1 MNSQTFVPKSLQR
14 PWLVYLLLLLPQVAI
29 THSGLQSADPIAA
42 LLDSTGSS
50 AFLLMALSL
59 SLAPI
64 RHTLRLNT
72 NWLQR
77 PVGLALFS
85 YGMLHGCWY
94 VLPNGLED
102 IDKPFIYL
110 GLSALGLWSLLALTS
125 NRRSQKILKRNWK
138 RVHRLTYLATVL
150 VLVHVAM
157 NNKADHYLYIAG
169 FAFWLFWQ
177 VAGRVR
183 ASRKNPAQAIA

>member
-1 MNSQTFVPKSLQR
+1 MHSQTFVPKFLQR

-42 LLDSTGSS
+42 LLDSTGFS

-64 RHTLRLNT
+64 RHTRRLNT

-183 ASRKNPAQAIA
+183 ASRKTPVQVAA

>member
-1 MNSQTFVPKSLQR
+1 MHSQTFVPKFLQR

-42 LLDSTGSS
+42 LLDSTGFS

-85 YGMLHGCWY
+85 YGMLHGFWY
-94 VLPNGLED
+94 VLPNGLGD

-183 ASRKNPAQAIA
+183 ASRKTPVQVAA

>member
-85 YGMLHGCWY
+85 YGMLHGFWY

-183 ASRKNPAQAIA
+183 ASRKTPVQVAA

>member
-1 MNSQTFVPKSLQR
+1 MNSQTFVRKSLQR

-42 LLDSTGSS
+42 LLDSTGFS

-183 ASRKNPAQAIA
+183 ASRKTPVQVAA

>member
-1 MNSQTFVPKSLQR
+1 VPKSLQR

-42 LLDSTGSS
+42 LLDSTGFS

-85 YGMLHGCWY
+85 YGMLHGFWY
-94 VLPNGLED
+94 VLPNGLGD

-183 ASRKNPAQAIA
+183 ASRKTPVQVAA

>member
-1 MNSQTFVPKSLQR
+1 MNSQTFVPKFLQR
-14 PWLVYLLLLLPQVAI
+14 PWLGYLLLLLPQVAI

-42 LLDSTGSS
+42 LLDSTGFS

-85 YGMLHGCWY
+85 YGMLHGFWY
-94 VLPNGLED
+94 VLPNGLGD

-183 ASRKNPAQAIA
+183 ASRKTPVQVAA

>member
-1 MNSQTFVPKSLQR
+1 MHSQTFVPKFLQR
-14 PWLVYLLLLLPQVAI
+14 PSLVYLLLLLPQVAI

-42 LLDSTGSS
+42 LLDSTGFS

-183 ASRKNPAQAIA
+183 ASRKTPVQVAA

>member
-42 LLDSTGSS
+42 LLDSTGFS

-85 YGMLHGCWY
+85 YVMLHGFWY
-94 VLPNGLED
+94 VLPNGLGD

-183 ASRKNPAQAIA
+183 ASRKTPVQVAA

>member
-42 LLDSTGSS
+42 LLDSTGFS

-85 YGMLHGCWY
+85 YGMLHGFWY
-94 VLPNGLED
+94 VLPNGLGD

-183 ASRKNPAQAIA
+183 ASRKTPVQVAA

>member
-42 LLDSTGSS
+42 LLDSTGFS

-85 YGMLHGCWY
+85 YGMLHGFWY

-183 ASRKNPAQAIA
+183 ASRKTPVQVAA

>member
-85 YGMLHGCWY
+85 YGMLHGFWY
-94 VLPNGLED
+94 VLPNGLGD

-183 ASRKNPAQAIA
+183 ASRKTPVQVAA

>member
-1 MNSQTFVPKSLQR
+1 MNSQTFVRKSLQR

-183 ASRKNPAQAIA
+183 ASRKTPVQVAA

>member
-1 MNSQTFVPKSLQR
+1 MHSQTFVPKFLQR

-42 LLDSTGSS
+42 LLDSTGFS

-85 YGMLHGCWY
+85 YGMLHGFWY

-183 ASRKNPAQAIA
+183 ASRKTTVQVAA

>member
-94 VLPNGLED
+94 VLPNGLGD

-183 ASRKNPAQAIA
+183 ASRKTPVQVAA

>member
-1 MNSQTFVPKSLQR
+1 MNSQTFVPKFLQR

-42 LLDSTGSS
+42 LLDSTGFS

-85 YGMLHGCWY
+85 YGMLHGFWY

-183 ASRKNPAQAIA
+183 ASRKTPAQVAA

>member
-42 LLDSTGSS
+42 LLDSTGFS

-85 YGMLHGCWY
+85 YGMLHGFWY
-94 VLPNGLED
+94 VLPNGLGD

>member
-1 MNSQTFVPKSLQR
+1 MNSQTFVPKFLQR

-42 LLDSTGSS
+42 LLDSTGFS

-102 IDKPFIYL
+102 IDKPFIDL

-183 ASRKNPAQAIA
+183 ASRKTPVQVAA

>member
-1 MNSQTFVPKSLQR
+1 MNSQTFVPKFLQR
-14 PWLVYLLLLLPQVAI
+14 PSLVYLLLLLPQVAI

-42 LLDSTGSS
+42 LLDSTGFS

-183 ASRKNPAQAIA
+183 ASRKTPVQVAA

>member
-183 ASRKNPAQAIA
+183 ASRKTPVQVAA

>member
-42 LLDSTGSS
+42 LLDSTGFS

-64 RHTLRLNT
+64 RHPLRLNT

-125 NRRSQKILKRNWK
+125 TRRSQKILKHNWK

-150 VLVHVAM
+150 VLVHVTM
-157 NNKADHYLYIAG
+157 NTKADHYLYIAG
-169 FAFWLFWQ
+169 FTFWFFWQ

-183 ASRKNPAQAIA
+183 ASRKTPAQAIA

>member
-1 MNSQTFVPKSLQR
+1 MNPRHLVPKSLQR

-42 LLDSTGSS
+42 LLDSTGFS

-125 NRRSQKILKRNWK
+125 NRRSQKIPKRNWK

-183 ASRKNPAQAIA
+183 ASRKTPVQVAA

>member
-183 ASRKNPAQAIA
+183 ASRKTPAQAIA

>member
-1 MNSQTFVPKSLQR
+1 V
-14 PWLVYLLLLLPQVAI
+14 LLLLPQVPI
-29 THSGLQSADPIAA
+29 TLSGLQSADPIAA
-42 LLDSTGSS
+42 LLDDTGFAS
-50 AFLLMALSL
+50 FLLMALSL
-59 SLAPI
+59 SLAPM

-85 YGMLHGCWY
+85 YGTLHGFWY

-110 GLSALGLWSLLALTS
+110 GLAALGLWTLLAATS

-138 RVHRLTYLATVL
+138 RLHRFTYLAAVL

-157 NNKADHYLYIAG
+157 NTKADHYLYLAG
-169 FAFWLFWQ
+169 FGFWLFWQ
-177 VAGRVR
+177 IAGRVR
-183 ASRKNPAQAIA
+183 AARNASEPATA

>member
-1 MNSQTFVPKSLQR
+1 MHSQTFVPKFLQR

-42 LLDSTGSS
+42 LLDSTGFS

-85 YGMLHGCWY
+85 YGMLHGFWY

-183 ASRKNPAQAIA
+183 ASRKTPVQVAA

>member
-85 YGMLHGCWY
+85 YGMLHGFWY
-94 VLPNGLED
+94 VLPNGLGD

>member
-1 MNSQTFVPKSLQR
+1 MNSRSFVTKSLQR
-14 PWLVYLLLLLPQVAI
+14 PWLAYVLLLLPQVPI
-29 THSGLQSADPIAA
+29 TLSGLQSADPIAA
-42 LLDSTGSS
+42 LLDDTGFA

-59 SLAPI
+59 SLAPM

-85 YGMLHGCWY
+85 YGTLHGFWY

-110 GLSALGLWSLLALTS
+110 GLAALGLWTLLAATS

-138 RVHRLTYLATVL
+138 RLHRFTYLAAVL

-157 NNKADHYLYIAG
+157 NTKADHYLYLAG
-169 FAFWLFWQ
+169 FGFWLFWQ
-177 VAGRVR
+177 IAGRVR
-183 ASRKNPAQAIA
+183 AARNASEPATA

>member
-42 LLDSTGSS
+42 LLDSTGFS

-85 YGMLHGCWY
+85 YGMLHGFWY
-94 VLPNGLED
+94 VLPNGLGD

-169 FAFWLFWQ
+169 FVFWLFWQ

-183 ASRKNPAQAIA
+183 ASRKTPVQVAA

>member
-1 MNSQTFVPKSLQR
+1 MNSQTFVRKSLQR

-29 THSGLQSADPIAA
+29 TYSGLQSADPIAA

-177 VAGRVR
+177 GAGRVR
-183 ASRKNPAQAIA
+183 ASRKTPVQVAA

>member
-1 MNSQTFVPKSLQR
+1 MNSQTFVRKSLQR

-50 AFLLMALSL
+50 AFLLMVLSL

-183 ASRKNPAQAIA
+183 ASRKTPVQVAA